1 MSMSSQGLKLK
12 SRSKYYLHAYIVILP
27 IMKISGPSSEKYS
40 VNYKKE
46 EYFHFN
52 VEGWLTL
59 LIINGLLFS
68 LQFCF
73 FISLYTG

>member
-1 MSMSSQGLKLK
+1 MTDYSQDE
-12 SRSKYYLHAYIVILP
+12 VE
-27 IMKISGPSSEKYS
+27 ISGRDGPSSEKYS

-73 FISLYTG
+73 CIRLYTGSIELPK